1 MRPRLHVLST
11 EVTAIACAAVRD
23 FNSFAS
29 ARDSIEASGLN
40 QMLTELAT
48 LNQDV
53 LKETIASKR
62 PAIAILNRPELI
74 HFALL
79 VNDEACACSL
89 ASSAID
95 PTTLKFFP
103 LTGIWKPYSLLSAL
117 GLAISADLLGVMRRC
132 E

>member
-1 MRPRLHVLST
+1 
-11 EVTAIACAAVRD
+11 
-23 FNSFAS
+23 
-29 ARDSIEASGLN
+29 
-40 QMLTELAT
+40 MLTELAT

-53 LKETIASKR
+53 LKETIESKR

-89 ASSAID
+89 ASSALD

-103 LTGIWKPYSLLSAL
+103 LTGVWKSYSFALARFVTGKPLDVPSIPKCKGYEGFFLPYVNYMLDPCDETFRPSIRAL
-117 GLAISADLLGVMRRC
+117 
-132 E
+132 